1 MTRQKG
7 KKKKERNSYHLYSY
21 TCAVKHLSFINS
33 LTHSFIHVWLVITM
47 SATVLDACVIVV
59 KTSETVISF

>member
-1 MTRQKG
+1 MTRPKG
-7 KKKKERNSYHLYSY
+7 KKKKKLYHLYSY
-21 TCAVKHLSFINS
+21 ICAVKHLSFINS

-47 SATVLDACVIVV
+47 SATVLDSCVIVV